1 MTFADLLQRY
11 KRIAIVGGPE
21 TGKTTHYAAM
31 VTDRQVIHT
40 DDWLSYPYE
49 AVPELVMAHVERL
62 ESSGAK
68 SFLIEGA
75 AQLARALRKGLEVD
89 AVFLTTKPK
98 VPRKPRQVATAKGTL
113 KIVRDWRQANPDVP
127 LLIE

>member
-1 MTFADLLQRY
+1 MTFADLLKQH
-11 KRIAIVGGPE
+11 KRIAIVGGPK

-31 VTDRQVIHT
+31 VTDRPVVHT

-49 AVPELVMAHVERL
+49 LVPELVMIKVQAL
-62 ESSGAK
+62 D
-68 SFLIEGA
+68 SFVVEGA
-75 AQLARALRKGLEVD
+75 AQMARALRKGLEVD

-98 VPRKPRQVATAKGTL
+98 APRKPRQIATAKGTL
-113 KIVRDWRQANPDVP
+113 KIVRDWRHAHPDVP